1 MSQPP
6 ATPSAGHS
14 RNKPSVTASSRPRSS
29 TKGPLD
35 ADDHHPQTSPSTPQ
49 SQPSPRAGQTPWS
62 AQHQQQHQQHQQL
75 PRRTAS
81 RNVASPAVTPVGAA
95 RAKDFSF
102 LLRPDIY
109 HPLTPLNV
117 PQAFRNS
124 PKQPDPTASLD
135 ELLARGHF
143 RAAAIAAV
151 QQLTGSGLDGDG
163 VDPTDAD
170 RIFSLLYTRLAC
182 LTLIDATPLAAHE
195 VKALEDLNNA
205 RAYVDDATG
214 EHLVPWEL
222 RVLNVRLQS
231 LGFNDPRRAVMSY
244 HELAREARDRA
255 KRDGAARDL
264 WRARLHDLG
273 IKVAGALVDM
283 GDLPGAAHHLA
294 GLHDTGD
301 AKVVLSRALLWLRLG
316 DADRARA
323 CVAQCA
329 DAPRLEQLVLA
340 LCDMADADYVAALA
354 RWQELREA
362 LPGDEMV
369 GVNTAVCLL
378 YLGRM
383 HEGREILEGLVA
395 AGQSSHTLLFNLSTM
410 YELCTERNRNLKLK
424 LAERVAAMD
433 ESPSGWERMNAD
445 FKL

>member
-1 MSQPP
+1 MSL
-6 ATPSAGHS
+6 S
-14 RNKPSVTASSRPRSS
+14 RRRHHRLFSRPLILSNAS
-29 TKGPLD
+29 HPL
-35 ADDHHPQTSPSTPQ
+35 TSPSTPQ
-49 SQPSPRAGQTPWS
+49 SQPSPRAGQTPLS
-62 AQHQQQHQQHQQL
+62 AQNHQQL
-75 PRRTAS
+75 PRRAAP
-81 RNVASPAVTPVGAA
+81 RNAASPAVSQVGEA

-117 PQAFRNS
+117 PLAFRNS
-124 PKQPDPTASLD
+124 PKQPDPAASLD
-135 ELLARGHF
+135 ELLAKGHF
-143 RAAAIAAV
+143 RAAAISAV
-151 QQLTGSGLDGDG
+151 QQLTGSGLDGSV
-163 VDPTDAD
+163 VDPTDSS

-231 LGFNDPRRAVMSY
+231 LGFGDPRRAVMSY

-255 KRDGAARDL
+255 KRDEAARDL

-273 IKVAGALVDM
+273 VKVAGALVDM

-294 GLHDTGD
+294 SLHDVGD

-316 DADRARA
+316 DAERARS
-323 CVAQCA
+323 CVAKCA
-329 DAPRLEQLVLA
+329 DAPRMEQLVLA
-340 LCDMADADYVAALA
+340 LCDMADADYTAALA
-354 RWQELREA
+354 RWLELREA

-383 HEGREILEGLVA
+383 HEVGLHVLQTA
-395 AGQSSHTLLFNLSTM
+395 VM
-410 YELCTERNRNLKLK
+410 Y
-424 LAERVAAMD
+424 
-433 ESPSGWERMNAD
+433 
-445 FKL
+445 